1 MNDIDIQLQRLLRAA
16 AHAPR
21 DLPPEAPFPL
31 EARVLADWRSGRV
44 QTETLPGTW
53 MAIVQKAF
61 VCSCAI
67 LLVAAALIL
76 HSRSET
82 PANEMVDLDS
92 AIQLTLLQ

>member
-1 MNDIDIQLQRLLRAA
+1 MNDIDTQLRRLFRAA
-16 AHAPR
+16 ARAPR
-21 DLPPEAPFPL
+21 ELPAEAPFHL
-31 EARVLADWRSGRV
+31 EARVLANWRSGRPFPDD
-44 QTETLPGTW
+44 LPGLW
-53 MAIVQKAF
+53 MGVVQKAF

-76 HSRSET
+76 HSRSES